1 MSPAHEGPVPTGH
14 DAVEALLGA
23 YALDAVEPEE
33 AAAVEAHL
41 ATCRRCAAEVA
52 RHHEVAGLL
61 ANSGGD
67 APAELWDRI
76 SERLERP
83 VAPTMPAVPPVLGIW
98 TTDGRGPRT
107 SDSRGPRNSESRGP
121 GTGGSAASRGQLA
134 RPVAW
139 AAGAVA
145 TAAAVAA
152 LFLGIQVHH
161 LDRQVTAMQASAGSN
176 RLAGVARAALED
188 PAATRVRL
196 TARASG
202 PDAGAVATVVL
213 ERNGAA
219 FLIAKGLPSL
229 PGSQTYQLWGAV
241 DGQLISLGL
250 LGPHPTVVAFSL
262 ATSSPVRAF
271 AVTAE
276 RAGGVVR
283 TTHTPV
289 VEGSVPV

>member
-1 MSPAHEGPVPTGH
+1 MSPEHEVPEPAGH

-41 ATCRRCAAEVA
+41 ATCRRCASEVA

-76 SERLERP
+76 AGHLERP
-83 VAPTMPAVPPVLGIW
+83 VTVPEPPELRAAPGG
-98 TTDGRGPRT
+98 GRGPGAAG
-107 SDSRGPRNSESRGP
+107 SPGSRRR
-121 GTGGSAASRGQLA
+121 LA

-145 TAAAVAA
+145 AAAAVAA
-152 LFLGIQVHH
+152 LFLGVQVHH
-161 LDRQVTAMQASAGSN
+161 LDRQVAALQASAGST
-176 RLAGVARAALED
+176 RLAAVAQAALED
-188 PAATRVRL
+188 PATIRVGL
-196 TARASG
+196 TARASS
-202 PDAGAVATVVL
+202 PDAGAAATVVL
-213 ERNGAA
+213 ERDGTA
-219 FLIAKGLPSL
+219 FLIARGLPSL

-250 LGPHPTVVAFSL
+250 LGPHPTVVAFSF

-283 TTHTPV
+283 TTHAPV
-289 VEGSVPV
+289 VEGSLPA

>member
-1 MSPAHEGPVPTGH
+1 MKPEHGGPASAGH

-61 ANSGGD
+61 ANAGGD

-76 SERLERP
+76 AERLERP
-83 VAPTMPAVPPVLGIW
+83 VPVPVPVPTVPSTLG
-98 TTDGRGPRT
+98 DRRGGGRM
-107 SDSRGPRNSESRGP
+107 P
-121 GTGGSAASRGQLA
+121 GTAGLPVGRRQLA

-145 TAAAVAA
+145 AAAAVAA
-152 LFLGIQVHH
+152 LFLGVQVHH
-161 LDRQVTAMQASAGSN
+161 LDRQVAALQASAGST
-176 RLAGVARAALED
+176 RLAGVAQAALED
-188 PAATRVRL
+188 PATTRVRL
-196 TARASG
+196 TAQASS
-202 PDAGAVATVVL
+202 PDAGAAATVVL
-213 ERNGAA
+213 ERDGTA
-219 FLIAKGLPSL
+219 FLIARGLPTL

-283 TTHTPV
+283 TTHAPV
-289 VEGSVPV
+289 VAGSLPA